1 MVIPAWI
8 LLGLVLGLF
17 ARWIVPGEPPGT
29 IADAIVG
36 ALGAAA
42 GGCLDCLFRGW
53 PATVELPSMVSAFIG
68 AVVLLWGVRAIRA
81 RLAR

>member
-8 LLGLVLGLF
+8 VLGLVLGLF
-17 ARWIVPGEPPGT
+17 ARRIVPGEPPGAL
-29 IADAIVG
+29 ADALFG

-42 GGCLDCLFRGW
+42 GGCLDSLFRGW
-53 PATVELPSMVSAFIG
+53 PASVELPSMVSALIG

>member
-17 ARWIVPGEPPGT
+17 ARRVVPGEPPGIT
-29 IADAIVG
+29 ADAIAGV
-36 ALGAAA
+36 LGAAA
-42 GGCLDCLFRGW
+42 GGCLDGLFRGW
-53 PATVELPSMVSAFIG
+53 PATVDVPSMVSAFIG

>member
-1 MVIPAWI
+1 MVIPVWI

-17 ARWIVPGEPPGT
+17 ARRVVPGEPPGVVVDP
-29 IADAIVG
+29 IAG
-36 ALGAAA
+36 MLGAAA
-42 GGCLDCLFRGW
+42 GGCLDALFRGW

-68 AVVLLWGVRAIRA
+68 GVVLLWGVRAIRA